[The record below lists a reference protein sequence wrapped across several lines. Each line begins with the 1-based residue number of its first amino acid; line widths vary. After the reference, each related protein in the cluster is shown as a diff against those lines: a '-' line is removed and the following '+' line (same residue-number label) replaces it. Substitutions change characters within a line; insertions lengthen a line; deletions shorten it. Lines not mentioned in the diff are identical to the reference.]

1 MKSREYRNI
10 NNSLV
15 YWVEDGA
22 VWVRHP
28 ETGKVIRS
36 GYSAETFF
44 VMVGNDTLE
53 LIEE

>member
-10 NNSLV
+10 NNNLV
-15 YWVEDGA
+15 YWLENGCVM
-22 VWVRHP
+22 VRHP
-28 ETGKVIRS
+28 ETLKVTRS

-44 VMVGNDTLE
+44 IMVGNDTLE

>member
-10 NNSLV
+10 NNNLV
-15 YWVEDGA
+15 YWLENGA

-28 ETGKVIRS
+28 ETGIVKQS
-36 GYSAETFF
+36 GYSAATFF

>member
-10 NNSLV
+10 NNGLV
-15 YWVEDGA
+15 YWLENDCVL
-22 VWVRHP
+22 VRHP
-28 ETGKVIRS
+28 ETGKVTIS
-36 GYSAETFF
+36 GYSAATFF

>member
-15 YWVEDGA
+15 YWLENGA
-22 VWVRHP
+22 VLVRHP